1 MLGVIFATKLK
12 NTLPEVLKKVEKG
25 ESYIVIRK
33 GKPSAVLLNIEEYE
47 SLVETVKFLT
57 NKEFLKDY
65 LKRHEED

>member
-12 NTLPEVLKKVEKG
+12 NTLPEVLKMVEKG

-33 GKPSAVLLNIEEYE
+33 GKPSAVLLNIDEYE

>member
-12 NTLPEVLKKVEKG
+12 NTLPEVLKMVEKG

-47 SLVETVKFLT
+47 SLVETV
-57 NKEFLKDY
+57 
-65 LKRHEED
+65 

>member
-12 NTLPEVLKKVEKG
+12 NTLPEILERVEKG

-33 GKPSAVLLNIEEYE
+33 GKPSAVLLNVEEYE

-57 NKEFLKDY
+57 NKKFLKDY
-65 LKRHEED
+65 LNRI

>member
-12 NTLPEVLKKVEKG
+12 NTLPEVLKMVEKG

-65 LKRHEED
+65 LKRHEKD

>member
-12 NTLPEVLKKVEKG
+12 NTLPEVLKRVEKG

>member
-12 NTLPEVLKKVEKG
+12 NTLPEILKRVEKG

-57 NKEFLKDY
+57 NKKFLKDY
-65 LKRHEED
+65 LNRI

>member
-12 NTLPEVLKKVEKG
+12 NTLPEILERVEKG

-57 NKEFLKDY
+57 NKKFLKDY
-65 LKRHEED
+65 LNRL

>member
-12 NTLPEVLKKVEKG
+12 NTLPEVLKRVEKG

-65 LKRHEED
+65 LNRI

>member
-12 NTLPEVLKKVEKG
+12 NTLPEVLKMVEKG

>member
-12 NTLPEVLKKVEKG
+12 NTLPEILKRVEKG

-65 LKRHEED
+65 LNRI

>member
-12 NTLPEVLKKVEKG
+12 NTLPEILERVETG

-33 GKPSAVLLNIEEYE
+33 GKPSAVLLSIEEYE

-65 LKRHEED
+65 LNKI

>member
-12 NTLPEVLKKVEKG
+12 NTLPEILERVEKG

-33 GKPSAVLLNIEEYE
+33 GKPSAVLLSIEEYE

-65 LKRHEED
+65 LNRI

>member
-12 NTLPEVLKKVEKG
+12 NTLPEILERVEKG

-57 NKEFLKDY
+57 NKKFLKDY
-65 LKRHEED
+65 LNRI

>member
-12 NTLPEVLKKVEKG
+12 NTLPEVLKRVEKG

-57 NKEFLKDY
+57 NKKFLKDY
-65 LKRHEED
+65 LNRI

>member
-12 NTLPEVLKKVEKG
+12 NTLPEVLKSVEKG

-57 NKEFLKDY
+57 NKKFLKDY
-65 LKRHEED
+65 LNRI

>member
-12 NTLPEVLKKVEKG
+12 NTLPEILERVEKG

-33 GKPSAVLLNIEEYE
+33 GKPSAVLLNVEEYE

-65 LKRHEED
+65 LNRI

>member
-12 NTLPEVLKKVEKG
+12 NTLPEILERVEKG

-65 LKRHEED
+65 LNRI

>member
-47 SLVETVKFLT
+47 SLVETVRFLT

-65 LKRHEED
+65 LKRHEKD

>member
-12 NTLPEVLKKVEKG
+12 NTLPEVLKMVEKG

-47 SLVETVKFLT
+47 NLVETVKFLT